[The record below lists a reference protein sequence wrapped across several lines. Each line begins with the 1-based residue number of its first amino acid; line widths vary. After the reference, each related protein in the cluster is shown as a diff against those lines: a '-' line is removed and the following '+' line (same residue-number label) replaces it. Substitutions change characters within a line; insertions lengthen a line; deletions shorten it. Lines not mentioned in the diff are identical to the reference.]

1 MAMERGVKPIKGNMP
16 SKLQEMKK
24 GIFSNWQLYVLML
37 PALIYLFI
45 FCYIPMY
52 GVQIAFKDFY
62 ANLGI
67 LNSPWVGL
75 EHFQRFFKS
84 YYFSRLLTNTL
95 VISIYELALFPL
107 SIIFALMLHELQ
119 SKKFKK
125 TVQTLTYAPHFI
137 STVVLVGM
145 IKVFLDQTTGLANH
159 AIMAMGGK
167 AIPFLTSPDWFRH
180 IFVWSGKWK
189 GLGWGTIVYLA
200 ALSGVNPELIEAAK
214 IDGATTL
221 QRIWYI
227 NIPTIW
233 PTVVVLFILNIGSF
247 MSVGF
252 EKALLLQNNLN
263 MDTADIIQTFVYRT
277 GLLQGQ
283 FDFAAAVGLFDSVV
297 NIILLVS
304 FNWLA
309 RKTSQNSLW

>member
-1 MAMERGVKPIKGNMP
+1 MAVEQSIKPIKNNA
-16 SKLQEMKK
+16 SSRFRELTRS
-24 GIFSNWQLYVLML
+24 ILRNWQLYVLML

-52 GVQIAFKDFY
+52 GVQIAFRDFY

-67 LNSPWVGL
+67 LKSPWVGL
-75 EHFQRFFKS
+75 EHFQRFFNS
-84 YYFSRLLTNTL
+84 YYFTRLLKNTL
-95 VISIYELALFPL
+95 LISTYELALFPL

-119 SKKFKK
+119 SERFKK
-125 TVQTLTYAPHFI
+125 AVQTLTYAPHFI

-145 IKVFLDQTTGLANH
+145 IKVFLDQSTGLVNH
-159 AIMAMGGK
+159 AIMGAGGK
-167 AIPFLTSPDWFRH
+167 AIPFLTDPKWFRH

-263 MDTADIIQTFVYRT
+263 METADIIQTFVYRT